1 MPKKQPAKPKEP
13 KLNREQRRRQKFGG
27 GRADAEGGWPTSQPN
42 PAFGETGQDD
52 GEAVPAPAASA
63 AVPVPPADVESEP
76 SGPGTGGATEQAG
89 RVARHEGTHATNS
102 AKG

>member
-1 MPKKQPAKPKEP
+1 MPKKKPAKAEEP

-27 GRADAEGGWPTSQPN
+27 VRADAEGGWPSSRPN
-42 PAFGETGQDD
+42 PAFGES
-52 GEAVPAPAASA
+52 GEEAAEATAPAAP
-63 AVPVPPADVESEP
+63 PVEPPPVDVENEP
-76 SGPGTGGATEQAG
+76 RGPGTGGATEQAG

>member
-1 MPKKQPAKPKEP
+1 MAKKQPAKAEEP

-42 PAFGETGQDD
+42 PAFGES
-52 GEAVPAPAASA
+52 GEEAAEAAPAAA
-63 AVPVPPADVESEP
+63 PPVQPPPVDVENEP

-89 RVARHEGTHATNS
+89 RVPRHQGTHATNS